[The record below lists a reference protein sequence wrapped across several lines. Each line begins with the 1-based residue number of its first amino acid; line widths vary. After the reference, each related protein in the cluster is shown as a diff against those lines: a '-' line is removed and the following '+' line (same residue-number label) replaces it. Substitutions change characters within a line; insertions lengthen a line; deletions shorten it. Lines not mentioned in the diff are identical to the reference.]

1 MSIRLKLLLVTLV
14 LTAIPMVGVNY
25 VREMEAFL
33 REGQERSVI
42 ALARA
47 AATALHDRPA
57 LLGLREGVLSPEP
70 PGTGTVEPGK
80 GPPAAEPAAPAMP
93 APAAASGS
101 LGANR
106 LPSASGRPAAAP
118 EAAGGMAVAPAG
130 AAAGTG
136 LRAST
141 ASSMAPGA
149 GPSLGAP
156 SGPPGA
162 SLAGGTR
169 PSFNSGFTETA
180 ATTATDSS
188 RAQEDASRE
197 IELIIRGLSRAQ
209 SRIWVIDQQR
219 NLIAVTGSL
228 RPDPD
233 APPSGVPEGVFDWI
247 EVHAMEP
254 LYRKLLEPPATEL
267 EDLIPDAVFSN
278 GREVDSALAG
288 IPASRWHGTSDERVV
303 LLSAAH
309 PIWAGERVIGA
320 VIVEQST
327 LPVLSMRYRA
337 FEQLLTATLL
347 VFLLG
352 AGALFTFASR
362 LSSRLVK
369 LQTEAENAIDPQGR
383 VRGMVKGSR
392 ARDEIGDLARSF
404 SRVLERLAQYNA
416 YLERMAD
423 RLSHELRT
431 PVAVVSS
438 SLDNLKLQPLP
449 DASVTYID
457 RAEQGLKRLNMVLT
471 RMREASRLEQMLR
484 DSERE
489 RFDLTR
495 VVSGCVAG
503 YASAFPQRQFSLR
516 LANAPVW
523 LMGVPDVV
531 AQMLDKIV
539 ENAVDFSQ
547 EKSVIQID
555 VDDGPDHVMLS
566 VDNVGPPLPQTM
578 QGQLF
583 ESMISVRRA
592 TDASGA
598 SPHLGLGL
606 FMVRLIAE
614 FHRATARAR
623 NRADGR
629 GVIVEVV
636 FPRAEPAVPADERSR
651 QAADR

>member
-1 MSIRLKLLLVTLV
+1 LSIRLKLLLVTLV

-57 LLGLREGVLSPEP
+57 LLGLREGASADP
-70 PGTGTVEPGK
+70 PGSDPAAPSSAGVTAADPAASGATAGTTATPGTTTAPGGGATAVAARALEAPIVGTRAAGASVLAGAPSGF
-80 GPPAAEPAAPAMP
+80 GPPAAAGHAEGAAPPDA
-93 APAAASGS
+93 
-101 LGANR
+101 
-106 LPSASGRPAAAP
+106 AAAP
-118 EAAGGMAVAPAG
+118 G
-130 AAAGTG
+130 
-136 LRAST
+136 ST
-141 ASSMAPGA
+141 EAPGSA
-149 GPSLGAP
+149 EADRSH
-156 SGPPGA
+156 
-162 SLAGGTR
+162 
-169 PSFNSGFTETA
+169 
-180 ATTATDSS
+180 
-188 RAQEDASRE
+188 EDASRE

-233 APPSGVPEGVFDWI
+233 APPSSAANGVFDWF

-254 LYRKLLEPPATEL
+254 IYRKLLEPPSADFG
-267 EDLIPDAVFSN
+267 DLIPDEVFSN

-288 IPASRWHGTSDERVV
+288 IPASRWRNTSDDRVV

-347 VFLLG
+347 VFVLG
-352 AGALFTFASR
+352 AGTLFAFASR
-362 LSSRLVK
+362 LSSRLVR
-369 LQTEAENAIDPQGR
+369 LQSEAENAIDAQGR
-383 VRGMVKGSR
+383 VKGTVKGSR
-392 ARDEIGDLARSF
+392 AKDEIGDLARSF

-449 DASVTYID
+449 DSAVTYID

-484 DSERE
+484 DAERE

-495 VVSGCVAG
+495 VVAGCAAG
-503 YASAFPQRQFSLR
+503 YASAFPQRQFELR
-516 LANAPVW
+516 LPAAPVW
-523 LMGVPDVV
+523 LMGVPDVM
-531 AQMLDKIV
+531 AQLLDKIV
-539 ENAVDFSQ
+539 ENAIDFSQ
-547 EKSVIQID
+547 DKSVILIA
-555 VDDGPDHVMLS
+555 VDESSEEVTLS
-566 VDNVGPPLPQTM
+566 VDNPGPPLPETM

-583 ESMISVRRA
+583 ESMISVRGGG
-592 TDASGA
+592 DASGA

-614 FHRATARAR
+614 FHHATARAR
-623 NRADGR
+623 NRPDGR

-636 FPRAEPAVPADERSR
+636 FPRADSVPAAQES
-651 QAADR
+651 